1 MNKKLGSLIIASIFA
16 LAASLSTGAGIV
28 HAAGPTMTN
37 KPATA
42 IGQNSA
48 TLNAHFNSGTTA
60 ATNVRFEYNTSSSFD
75 ISTSSFTGYQTF
87 YETSGDFSAP
97 ISGLNPN
104 TTYYYRAIGI
114 TTGMGTG
121 YSSTFN
127 FNTLATAVPV
137 VNTVP
142 AVVGIGGAV
151 TLKGYYSSTDA
162 VSTWFQYATN
172 PSLTGAL
179 TTTPVGHSAG
189 SGNFSETITLS
200 PNTKYWYRAV
210 AQRNPGGT
218 TVYATST
225 MSFTTGASTG
235 AGCTIDDFDAS
246 NYTVSSGST
255 VILSWTTVGCSTG
268 SINTIGTVTPIS
280 YGSVTT
286 GPLTSTTTFTLT
298 ASGGGQVDNDTVT
311 VVVTGSS
318 NSSCNL
324 SSFYPGSSTISSGQ
338 STYLYWNVNSACTVS
353 ISPATGGSVSS
364 GATSYNTGA
373 LFSTTNYTITAS
385 GLGTPQTLSTTVTV
399 NGGSTSSCQIN
410 YFTAS
415 PSTVAYG
422 QSANLSWGS
431 TGCTYA
437 NISNIGSIS
446 TNGSTSTPPLYATT
460 TYTLTVGDSNG
471 DRGATQVVVA
481 VTQSGTTGWGTT
493 TGTGYCQISSFTA
506 SPTTISSGQ
515 SAMLSWNAPGCSS
528 TTLSG
533 GPIYTR
539 YEPAYGSE
547 STGPLYGTTTF
558 TLYGNGGTSSAQ
570 SVTVY
575 VTNSP
580 YPYSYTCGYGSYDA
594 NCQGQYANTIITT
607 PATNVGSSTTRLNGI
622 ANNINAS
629 FAAYF
634 EYGTTPSL
642 GQATGFQNTF
652 PVTSYNFYDTIRVA
666 PSTTYYYRAVA
677 QINGTIVRGNILSF
691 KSASAA
697 ANIVYVTESSSNSTS
712 TRTSTTST
720 NSTANASGILV
731 TVINQKEKFN
741 VGDTVEYTVTYENKS
756 GKTLSNGVL
765 TIVMPLGFTVKSTTQ
780 GIMQPPS
787 TVIVNLGTIAPNQTG
802 SIYMQAEVQPN
813 VATDQTL
820 VTNAT
825 LAYMLANNVHDSA
838 VGYVLNHAQVQNVFA
853 GFALGSGFFPST
865 IWGWFLTFIIILIII
880 LISRRIIRAKS
891 GHDDHGHG
899 GGHGGHGGGH
909 DSHDTHG
916 HAPAKH

>member
-1 MNKKLGSLIIASIFA
+1 MDKKLTSAFLGAFFV
-16 LAASLSTGAGIV
+16 LAASLSGGSSIF
-28 HAAGPTMTN
+28 AAGTTATTNATPTFSGGY
-37 KPATA
+37 ATITGSFTTTGTGGVDTYFNWGGTPSLGTRTPTVHINSTSSNFSA
-42 IGQNSA
+42 TIGPLTPGVQYFYQAFANNNEVGPGTGSTLSFTYPSTSSTLPSVLTMSASAGSTSA
-48 TLNAHFNSGTTA
+48 TLNGYFNGNGSVTSDTQFQWGFT
-60 ATNVRFEYNTSSSFD
+60 ATNLSQT
-75 ISTSSFTGYQTF
+75 TGYVTQT
-87 YETSGDFSAP
+87 TPSGNFSANIGP
-97 ISGLNPN
+97 LNGS
-104 TTYYYRAIGI
+104 TTYYYRAVAK
-114 TTGMGTG
+114 T
-121 YSSTFN
+121 
-127 FNTLATAVPV
+127 
-137 VNTVP
+137 
-142 AVVGIGGAV
+142 
-151 TLKGYYSSTDA
+151 
-162 VSTWFQYATN
+162 
-172 PSLTGAL
+172 
-179 TTTPVGHSAG
+179 SAG
-189 SGNFSETITLS
+189 IKF
-200 PNTKYWYRAV
+200 
-210 AQRNPGGT
+210 GT
-218 TVYATST
+218 TL
-225 MSFTTGASTG
+225 SFTTLSGGTG
-235 AGCTIDDFDAS
+235 AGCTIDEFDAS
-246 NYTVSSGST
+246 NYTVTSGST

-268 SINTIGTVTPIS
+268 SINTIGTVSPIG

-286 GPLTSTTTFTLT
+286 GPITSTTTFTLT

-311 VVVTGSS
+311 VVVPGNS
-318 NSSCNL
+318 NSNCNL
-324 SSFYPGSSTISSGQ
+324 STFYPASSTISSGQ
-338 STYLYWNVNSACTVS
+338 STVLYWSVNSTCTVS

-373 LFSTTNYTITAS
+373 LFNSTNYTITAS

-399 NGGSTSSCQIN
+399 NGGSTSNCQIN
-410 YFTAS
+410 YFSAS
-415 PSTVAYG
+415 PTTVAYG
-422 QSANLSWGS
+422 QTSTLSWGT

-446 TNGSTSTPPLYATT
+446 TNGSTSTPSLYATT

-471 DRGATQVVVA
+471 DRGATQVVVG
-481 VTQSGTTGWGTT
+481 VTQGGTTGWGTT

-515 SAMLSWNAPGCSS
+515 SAMLSWNAPGCTS

-575 VTNSP
+575 VTNSQ

-607 PATNVGSSTTRLNGI
+607 PATNVGSTTTRLNGI
-622 ANNINAS
+622 ANNITSS

-652 PVTSYNFYDTIRVA
+652 PVTSYNFYDTIRVS

-691 KSASAA
+691 KSAAA
-697 ANIVYVTESSSNSTS
+697 GATVVYVTESSSNSS
-712 TRTSTTST
+712 SNSSSTTST
-720 NSTANASGILV
+720 TNTANATGILV
-731 TVINQKEKFN
+731 TVVNQKEKFN

-756 GKTLSNGVL
+756 GKTLTNSVL
-765 TIVMPLGFTVKSTTQ
+765 TIVLPLGFTVKSTTQ

-787 TVIVNLGTIAPNQTG
+787 TVIVNVGTIAPNQTG
-802 SIYMQAEVQPN
+802 SVYLQAEVQPN

-825 LAYMLANNVHDSA
+825 LAYVLPNNAHDSA

-891 GHDDHGHG
+891 ENSDHGGHGGGHVSHG
-899 GGHGGHGGGH
+899 GGHGGHNP
-909 DSHDTHG
+909 HG
-916 HAPAKH
+916 HAAPKH